1 MKTILWI
8 YVAVALS
15 TCALIDPDLPA
26 AVDTQ
31 VVPKPPPTPL
41 CLVRT
46 STWRI
51 FNYPISGNTVQF
63 QFQIRSDC
71 KHYFKVTS
79 PCTRYEAEYTTTHDW
94 VGSPSYTIDAVSLP
108 WVNLITCT
116 SGLAAILEGNVV
128 YHFYPPP
135 KSGWYHIFLAP
146 APAKLNWGGYVATW
160 VAGPQK
166 VWFS

>member
-1 MKTILWI
+1 MLRWHEHLCCGDWPRSPSCRWYSSNPKT
-8 YVAVALS
+8 
-15 TCALIDPDLPA
+15 T
-26 AVDTQ
+26 T
-31 VVPKPPPTPL
+31 
-41 CLVRT
+41 T
-46 STWRI
+46 STLLCSDI
-51 FNYPISGNTVQF
+51 NLENYNYPISGNTVQF

-71 KHYFKVTS
+71 KHYFKISS

-135 KSGWYHIFLAP
+135 KSGWYHIFLTP
-146 APAKLNWGGYVATW
+146 APAKLNGRLCGHLGLWASKSLVFMIQY
-160 VAGPQK
+160 
-166 VWFS
+166 